1 MKNDDT
7 THRSKCAA
15 TCRVQL
21 MLDLSGDNTVSLY
34 IRESRGRGNLLQILN
49 QFTYCHHLM
58 FFAVFSPHTCQTEQ

>member
-21 MLDLSGDNTVSLY
+21 MLDLSGDNTVSLEG
-34 IRESRGRGNLLQILN
+34 IARSQKSS
-49 QFTYCHHLM
+49 TD
-58 FFAVFSPHTCQTEQ
+58 S

>member
-21 MLDLSGDNTVSLY
+21 MLNLGGDNTVPLY
-34 IRESRGRGNLLQILN
+34 RESRGRGNLLQSPN
-49 QFTYCHHLM
+49 KFTYCRNLM
-58 FFAVFSPHTCQTEQ
+58 FFPAYMSDNPEQ